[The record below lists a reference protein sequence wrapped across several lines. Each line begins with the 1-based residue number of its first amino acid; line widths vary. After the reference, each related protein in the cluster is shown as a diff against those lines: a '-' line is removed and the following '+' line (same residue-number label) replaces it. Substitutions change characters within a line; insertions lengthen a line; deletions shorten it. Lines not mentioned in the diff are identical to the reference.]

1 MSHREQHVSP
11 SDHSRNFCP
20 RRMCTTKQAQNPG
33 QHHEPSNAV
42 EGSSSQVAVLESE
55 DLLASIVACIFDK
68 PSYMTLVYV
77 VSKAFHHAFH
87 HARKMNNG
95 YWRRTNPPPPP
106 RRPLPMRLETT
117 CNGQERA
124 CVQRSSKLLPLIKE
138 KMLTSESCL
147 RAQSGQTLLLM
158 DGVAL
163 AGITACDGELRQ
175 RH

>member
-1 MSHREQHVSP
+1 M
-11 SDHSRNFCP
+11 
-20 RRMCTTKQAQNPG
+20 
-33 QHHEPSNAV
+33 
-42 EGSSSQVAVLESE
+42 LESE

-117 CNGQERA
+117 CNVQERA

-138 KMLTSESCL
+138 KYNLTV
-147 RAQSGQTLLLM
+147 
-158 DGVAL
+158 DGMFL
-163 AGITACDGELRQ
+163 
-175 RH
+175 

>member
-1 MSHREQHVSP
+1 MCRTVWG
-11 SDHSRNFCP
+11 RCP
-20 RRMCTTKQAQNPG
+20 RVSFCVDSLSHVLVGHTKDCFRLKQAQNPG

-87 HARKMNNG
+87 HARKINNG

-106 RRPLPMRLETT
+106 RRPLPMRLKTT
-117 CNGQERA
+117 CNGQECA
-124 CVQRSSKLLPLIKE
+124 FVQKGSKLLPLIKE
-138 KMLTSESCL
+138 KYNLTV
-147 RAQSGQTLLLM
+147 
-158 DGVAL
+158 DGMFL
-163 AGITACDGELRQ
+163 
-175 RH
+175 